1 MKSQKAKYVLT
12 EWTRDDEKLM
22 TAVERNQLDKVHN
35 LVVKKRVDPTK
46 IEPNKGLSSLH
57 LAVDKGN
64 ASIVDIFLAQG
75 LGSRIDTKDLGGYTA
90 THHAAK
96 SGQFPILQKLLQQ
109 KPNLCVFDRQM
120 KSALHHACEGGNI
133 GCVQLLLA
141 ENISVHFKDRDGKT
155 SLCHAAEKGQASICR
170 LLIENG
176 SDVNEADLEGR
187 TPLLWAAIKN
197 HPTVCSYLL
206 QKGANLDATDSRGH
220 TATWYARRNNDIEL
234 LKILHQAETAFDNE
248 KGAMR
253 KSLDKESLD
262 HPYEPIGTELGRI
275 EDDPLQEGTA
285 TRGPSAAEHPKEVAP
300 VAPPPRPQRL
310 PPFTGKSSSLLE
322 LGNEEGSTI
331 GEKLGFMS
339 DMLSAK
345 VEEDVVDAGKKK
357 KASARYSLST
367 EMTSNALKA
376 FNENDKKEENG
387 NLDIGGLNFGSFREM
402 LDDAFRKNNLLED
415 KDWNEAAVMED
426 VKSVNLSH
434 AEEQSEEVGNYDV
447 KSNHGSEGKHDIDLP
462 SVTASLV
469 KDSGTGKKGS
479 YTPMTHVSEA
489 STSITAIAELN
500 EKEILLPRFDLS
512 EDPQITKEAE
522 FEYISR
528 ELALNHSSEKRANI
542 LSVQEN
548 GESNTVYAGI
558 LGNNSEDKLLGEHI
572 KLLEEL
578 KMALEKRNEMELE
591 KIELLERI
599 KLTSRSQEW
608 VMKELAEMKN
618 TIEDIID
625 SLDERKSSAEDVK
638 KFRMDL
644 EKINSQLDSLL
655 RLELEEV
662 DDVLIYSQSPNPD
675 NIEITSKVARLE
687 KEKQDL
693 VLKLKE
699 ILSENIQLHGQVAD
713 IEQLMSKAK
722 EMKEENEGLISDC
735 KEFVE
740 ISGKDSEEVEDLMRL
755 FKETIEE
762 NDALKLE
769 NEDLLSRLNN
779 VAIISGTGDLD
790 ELKKENVRL
799 MFERMQLEEAV
810 EKQSKA
816 LLEMSEKLKAS
827 DETSKNSNVEMF
839 HEEEIQISSEAIS
852 GERESEDA
860 DYRLMYEELKKESI
874 EVLNE
879 LRAKEDLVT
888 EYNKVVEEN
897 EEFKKQNAILKNTL
911 DKKSNEVKQ
920 LNDQVKELGEQLE
933 EAFTEFK
940 RAINVMQSENA
951 EEYNK
956 LKAENKELRL
966 IIQELNETLEEKD
979 TFISKNMEKQLSSDM
994 KSCEHLDE
1002 GSQTDLEVNGDS
1014 RNSTIEKRTRSPI
1027 YEDLKNAMMES
1038 KSLLQENNKL
1048 KKALVELENGKPKTV
1063 IDQDSE
1069 LKQEN
1074 EKLKEAND
1082 KLQFEVTS
1090 LKRTISEQGAY
1101 LAYLTPS
1108 TNDIERVIFPSEAG
1122 NEKFMVKPNEV
1133 SDVLVKDASENR
1145 ETRNQRVELE
1155 KLTSEVIILRSQVEC
1170 LEKMKEE
1177 LVKSNE
1183 KEGNALN
1190 AKLQSLEKLFSDLSK
1205 KSAEKDDK
1213 VLELNVT
1220 LKDQQNE
1227 LMAARRLENEC
1238 DRLIKDYRD
1247 IAGGLT
1253 LDDISNSDRKVILAE
1268 MRQWLRNLQSQSA
1281 EQNSLKLENEKLLE
1295 ETEKLKADL
1304 KKLYVANE
1312 DLSRQKDL
1320 HEKDNESKFEAIQER
1335 LANESKE
1342 VVKLKS
1348 ALAEL
1353 NEEEMALREQLE
1365 KLKYQLTAKDE
1376 EIRSGENKTASMLKE
1391 MENREIENI
1400 LRTQS
1405 NFSKEYE
1412 DQLLNQIESLTA
1424 QTLNLQEQV
1433 KNKSDEIE
1441 NLRSDMLKQTGDLKA
1456 NLEVYQNRMADEQAM
1471 DEECRKL
1478 KEKYYNLLAEKESL
1492 ENDHNLAFAELKSK
1506 LDLSMQDSRDLSKTK
1521 DAYIDLSDK
1530 YARVEQ
1536 DLDKLQLN
1544 LNNVTAQ
1551 HNKAVEKIVCLE
1563 KYCRE
1568 LEELNCHLKEKSASS
1583 SDSDNKIVSEL
1594 REANFGLLNKMNS
1607 LEQEKQKLIIE
1618 NEQTQL
1624 LLEMEKLKNI
1634 PVPGEHESLHKSPQ
1648 NDFGVFSKTNRASI
1662 SVSRTQ
1668 SFISVSPVSKP
1679 QHLAD
1684 FDDFGSSIRDGFG
1697 SPENQDINTRLLEEN
1712 QILRNTLD
1720 KIEYGFCQPMRLK
1733 SEATQTQGDSNKSRM
1748 TNDELEYS
1756 VTLPLALVAENR
1768 RLFLDLGNLH
1778 SSLRRRS
1785 SFIVHS
1791 NGLPSRHSS
1800 KPLEQL
1806 RQDFER
1812 TERGFLD
1819 EVASKSLEHLSV
1831 LISLEEEVDR
1841 LWKNKAMRHNGL
1853 VNGSSSLQESS
1864 LMARLKMHNASLRQ
1878 LKDLLQSVVD
1888 NEKLYDVALSELSSH
1903 CPLLPGV
1910 NATLHSSTVPVSS
1923 PIQLMPNSEESSKLL
1938 MQLQTQLL
1946 ENERKYKE
1954 IIQKYRRHLI
1964 CAVQGQMDP
1973 EVKESL
1979 LNFIESKKNESRKGN

>member
-1 MKSQKAKYVLT
+1 MFQ
-12 EWTRDDEKLM
+12 
-22 TAVERNQLDKVHN
+22 
-35 LVVKKRVDPTK
+35 
-46 IEPNKGLSSLH
+46 
-57 LAVDKGN
+57 
-64 ASIVDIFLAQG
+64 
-75 LGSRIDTKDLGGYTA
+75 
-90 THHAAK
+90 
-96 SGQFPILQKLLQQ
+96 
-109 KPNLCVFDRQM
+109 
-120 KSALHHACEGGNI
+120 
-133 GCVQLLLA
+133 
-141 ENISVHFKDRDGKT
+141 
-155 SLCHAAEKGQASICR
+155 
-170 LLIENG
+170 
-176 SDVNEADLEGR
+176 
-187 TPLLWAAIKN
+187 
-197 HPTVCSYLL
+197 
-206 QKGANLDATDSRGH
+206 
-220 TATWYARRNNDIEL
+220 
-234 LKILHQAETAFDNE
+234 
-248 KGAMR
+248 
-253 KSLDKESLD
+253 
-262 HPYEPIGTELGRI
+262 
-275 EDDPLQEGTA
+275 
-285 TRGPSAAEHPKEVAP
+285 
-300 VAPPPRPQRL
+300 
-310 PPFTGKSSSLLE
+310 
-322 LGNEEGSTI
+322 
-331 GEKLGFMS
+331 
-339 DMLSAK
+339 
-345 VEEDVVDAGKKK
+345 
-357 KASARYSLST
+357 
-367 EMTSNALKA
+367 
-376 FNENDKKEENG
+376 
-387 NLDIGGLNFGSFREM
+387 
-402 LDDAFRKNNLLED
+402 
-415 KDWNEAAVMED
+415 
-426 VKSVNLSH
+426 
-434 AEEQSEEVGNYDV
+434 
-447 KSNHGSEGKHDIDLP
+447 
-462 SVTASLV
+462 
-469 KDSGTGKKGS
+469 
-479 YTPMTHVSEA
+479 
-489 STSITAIAELN
+489 
-500 EKEILLPRFDLS
+500 
-512 EDPQITKEAE
+512 
-522 FEYISR
+522 
-528 ELALNHSSEKRANI
+528 
-542 LSVQEN
+542 
-548 GESNTVYAGI
+548 
-558 LGNNSEDKLLGEHI
+558 
-572 KLLEEL
+572 L

-662 DDVLIYSQSPNPD
+662 DDVLIYSQDPNPE
-675 NIEITSKVARLE
+675 NLEITSKVIRLE

-699 ILSENIQLHGQVAD
+699 ILSENVQLHGQVAD

-790 ELKKENVRL
+790 ELKRENVRL
-799 MFERMQLEEAV
+799 MFDRMQLEEAV

-816 LLEMSEKLKAS
+816 LLEMSEKLKVS

-839 HEEEIQISSEAIS
+839 REEEIQISSEAIS
-852 GERESEDA
+852 EERDSEDA

-897 EEFKKQNAILKNTL
+897 EEFKKQNAILKITL

-920 LNDQVKELGEQLE
+920 LNDQVKVLGEQLE

-951 EEYNK
+951 DEYNK

-979 TFISKNMEKQLSSDM
+979 NFISKNIEKQLTSDM
-994 KSCEHLDE
+994 KSSEHQDE

-1014 RNSTIEKRTRSPI
+1014 RNSTIEKKTRSPI
-1027 YEDLKNAMMES
+1027 YEDLKNAMLES

-1048 KKALVELENGKPKTV
+1048 KKALVELENGKSKIV

-1074 EKLKEAND
+1074 EKLKDAND

-1108 TNDIERVIFPSEAG
+1108 TNDIERVIFPSAV
-1122 NEKFMVKPNEV
+1122 NEKFMAKPNEV

-1145 ETRNQRVELE
+1145 EVRNQRLDLE

-1220 LKDQQNE
+1220 LKDQQTE

-1247 IAGGLT
+1247 ITGGLT
-1253 LDDISNSDRKVILAE
+1253 LDDISNSDRKVLLAE
-1268 MRQWLRNLQSQSA
+1268 MRQWLRNWQSQSA
-1281 EQNSLKLENEKLLE
+1281 EQNNLKLENEKLLE
-1295 ETEKLKADL
+1295 ETEKLKVDL
-1304 KKLYVANE
+1304 KKLELANE
-1312 DLSRQKDL
+1312 DLSRQKDF
-1320 HEKDNESKFEAIQER
+1320 HEKENESKFGAIQER

-1365 KLKYQLTAKDE
+1365 KLKHQLTAKDE
-1376 EIRSGENKTASMLKE
+1376 EIRTGESKAATMLKDVE
-1391 MENREIENI
+1391 SENREIENK

-1433 KNKSDEIE
+1433 KNKSEEIE
-1441 NLRSDMLKQTGDLKA
+1441 NLRNDMLKQTGDLKA
-1456 NLEVYQNRMADEQAM
+1456 NLEFYQNKMADEKAM
-1471 DEECRKL
+1471 DEECQKL
-1478 KEKYYNLLAEKESL
+1478 KEKYYNLLAEKETM

-1521 DAYIDLSDK
+1521 DAYMDLSDK
-1530 YARVEQ
+1530 YAGVEK

-1563 KYCRE
+1563 KYCRD

-1583 SDSDNKIVSEL
+1583 ADSDNKIVSEL
-1594 REANFGLLNKMNS
+1594 REANFGLLDKMNS

-1624 LLEMEKLKNI
+1624 LLEMEKLKNLS
-1634 PVPGEHESLHKSPQ
+1634 VPGEHESPLKSPQ
-1648 NDFGVFSKTNRASI
+1648 NDFSVFSKTNRASI
-1662 SVSRTQ
+1662 SVSHTQ
-1668 SFISVSPVSKP
+1668 SLISVSPVSKP

-1697 SPENQDINTRLLEEN
+1697 TPENQDINARLLEEN
-1712 QILRNTLD
+1712 HILRNTLD

-1733 SEATQTQGDSNKSRM
+1733 SEATQTQGDSNKNRM
-1748 TNDELEYS
+1748 TNDELDYS

-1791 NGLPSRHSS
+1791 NGLSARHSS

-1812 TERGFLD
+1812 TERAFLD

-1841 LWKNKAMRHNGL
+1841 LWKNKAVRHNGL
-1853 VNGSSSLQESS
+1853 VNGSSSPQESS
-1864 LMARLKMHNASLRQ
+1864 LMTRLKMHNASLRQ
-1878 LKDLLQSVVD
+1878 LKDLLHSVVE

-1910 NATLHSSTVPVSS
+1910 NASLHSGTIPISS

-1946 ENERKYKE
+1946 VG
-1954 IIQKYRRHLI
+1954 L
-1964 CAVQGQMDP
+1964 C
-1973 EVKESL
+1973 
-1979 LNFIESKKNESRKGN
+1979 